1 VLLKVFVTP
10 VFLRRLTGC
19 LREYVYN
26 FNTSGQCIY
35 EGRGLVQVL
44 IQTKTR
50 SFQTSSLLNIGLNIQ
65 LQQIKFLRVV

>member
-1 VLLKVFVTP
+1 MKLLIRFLSVLLKAFVTP

-19 LREYVYN
+19 LRQYVHN

-44 IQTKTR
+44 IQKTTQ
-50 SFQTSSLLNIGLNIQ
+50 SFQMFSLLNISLNVQ
-65 LQQIKFLRVV
+65 L